1 MMGVRARVSAVASLV
16 VLFVLTFAGVAL
28 VTSQRAVLTD
38 IVDETLQRASQ
49 QIIDSV
55 GSGTLPPVMPGRGDE
70 ESFAIV
76 QDASGEVLAAT
87 AAAPVVQTTAPASGV
102 KVESLAMPPEAIAF
116 RVRAEVHGDATI
128 IVGTPLDDVDDSVD
142 ALTRSLWIAVPAA
155 TALLAVAIWFLVGR
169 VLRPV
174 EKIRAQVA
182 EISAS
187 SLDRRVPEP
196 ATHDEIARLARTM
209 NSMLARLQEA
219 ADRQRRF
226 VSDASHELRTPL
238 TRIRTALEVDLAHPL
253 SADPIA
259 THIRALA
266 DAEQLQ
272 RLIDDLLVLAR
283 LDEGKTPARSEPVD
297 LDDIVLAEVRRI
309 SPTDLTFDVSRVS
322 SAQVV
327 GDPSQLTRVVRNLLE
342 NAARYGSTIVTVEVG
357 EAGED
362 ALLTVVDDGP
372 GVPPEFRDHIFE
384 RFTRADA
391 DRAPGS
397 GGSGLGLAIAHEL
410 VAAHGGALTLD
421 LNGASGASFVVRL
434 PAANPQRAL

>member
-1 MMGVRARVSAVASLV
+1 VASLV
-16 VLFVLTFAGVAL
+16 VLFVLTIAGVVL

-38 IVDETLQRASQ
+38 IVDETLLRASQ
-49 QIIDSV
+49 DIIAALD
-55 GSGTLPPVMPGRGDE
+55 SGTLTPVIPGRGDE

-76 QDASGEVLAAT
+76 HDASGQVIAAT
-87 AAAPVVQTTAPASGV
+87 AGAPVVEMKAPAAGV
-102 KVESLAMPPEAIAF
+102 EVESEAVAPDGADF
-116 RVRAEVHGDATI
+116 RVRAEVHGDETI

-142 ALTRSLWIAVPAA
+142 ALTRSLRIAVPGA

-209 NSMLARLQEA
+209 NSMLARLEA
-219 ADRQRRF
+219 TADRQRRF
-226 VSDASHELRTPL
+226 VSDASHELRSPL

-253 SADPIA
+253 SADPTA
-259 THIRALA
+259 THRRALA

-283 LDEGKTPARSEPVD
+283 LDERMPPARSEPVD
-297 LDDIVLAEVRRI
+297 LDDIVLTVVRELG
-309 SPTDLTFDVSRVS
+309 PTDLTIDVSGVS

-327 GDPSQLTRVVRNLLE
+327 GDAGQLTRVVRNVLE
-342 NAARYGSTIVTVEVG
+342 NAARYGSTVVAVEVA
-357 EAGED
+357 EAGDD
-362 ALLTVVDDGP
+362 AVLTVADDGP

-391 DRAPGS
+391 ARPPGS

-410 VAAHGGALTLD
+410 VAAHGGTLTLES
-421 LNGASGASFVVRL
+421 NGARGARFVVRF
-434 PAANPQRAL
+434 PAATPQRSQ